1 MPGSK
6 RRALKKLLSPSS
18 GPSDPSPSLSASA
31 SPSASASVPNPTAPL
46 SGSISNGNGLPPPAI
61 PLTEDQI
68 QEDLVLETMAERE
81 KEIGHAKSPNGLMT
95 TNSDSLSSPPPPAI
109 ANNGVPPPPPPPA
122 AAQQSS
128 AGVGGA
134 MGGMYGNGNGG
145 MGGGGMY
152 GGGNGFGVGNGG
164 GKKKKSSRQ
173 KFEERQ
179 ARKQEAL
186 LNSAPPSDPNW
197 TAQLEK
203 ERQEEIQVI
212 GNACEVL
219 GREIYEIAPDG
230 HCMYSAIAD
239 QLGQIGV
246 IPLPESTNYQVT
258 RRSAANFMLSHPDDF
273 MPFLPSITGE
283 DSAGATDDG
292 IMTEAGFKKYCQL
305 VAETGEW
312 GGEPEIQALSRAFNV
327 PIHVIQSGPPTVVAH
342 GGASDAFGGAM
353 TPEQSAAAGD
363 KVVRISYHKRMYG
376 LGEFKSGSIV

>member
-6 RRALKKLLSPSS
+6 RRALKKLLSPNN
-18 GPSDPSPSLSASA
+18 GPSDPSPSPSQSLSA
-31 SPSASASVPNPTAPL
+31 SPSVPPL
-46 SGSISNGNGLPPPAI
+46 SGSISNTNGLPPPVI
-61 PLTEDQI
+61 PLTDEQI
-68 QEDLVLETMAERE
+68 QEDLVLEQMAQRE
-81 KEIGHAKSPNGLMT
+81 KEIGHASSPNGLSVAGGGAGSPSAGSMP
-95 TNSDSLSSPPPPAI
+95 SPISGSFSSAPPPPPI
-109 ANNGVPPPPPPPA
+109 ANNGIPPPPPPA
-122 AAQQSS
+122 PAPAQASPSPS
-128 AGVGGA
+128 AG
-134 MGGMYGNGNGG
+134 
-145 MGGGGMY
+145 GGGGMY
-152 GGGNGFGVGNGG
+152 GGGFGAGNGG
-164 GKKKKSSRQ
+164 EKKKKSSRQ

-212 GNACEVL
+212 GNACSVL

-258 RRSAANFMLSHPDDF
+258 RKTAANFMLSHPDDF

-292 IMTEAGFKKYCQL
+292 VITEAGFKKYCQL

-327 PIHVIQSGPPTVVAH
+327 PIHVFQRGPPTVVSH
-342 GGASDAFGGAM
+342 GGTVDAFGGAM

-376 LGEFKSGSIV
+376 LGEHYNSLRVAQ